1 MAKYRGGEADSKSGT
16 RRNRWSNSLLRFYR
30 PVPDTAVVLVVRRER
45 SIRGKGKRGGVRTN
59 ELNRRKKKF
68 RSEKP
73 RIGQDFYSSFYDLN
87 RPRRYSSFDLAFPR
101 GGRTEGRGTTTEW
114 QESAVDFTLYFY
126 DIPRNFL
133 HRCNQPTNFF
143 PPSCLGF
150 LSPCLSTPPIPSPP
164 ISSGL
169 SARCYRGKEQFHF
182 SPHLL
187 PTPIQRL
194 LSDLDDS
201 ILPLPLPAGSSTPPG
216 STRNRARTRSTH
228 FSWYLA
234 KCTR

>member
-1 MAKYRGGEADSKSGT
+1 M
-16 RRNRWSNSLLRFYR
+16 
-30 PVPDTAVVLVVRRER
+30 LVVRRER

-87 RPRRYSSFDLAFPR
+87 RPRSADILLSISLSPAAAERKV
-101 GGRTEGRGTTTEW
+101 EGRRQSGKS
-114 QESAVDFTLYFY
+114 QRLILRFIFTIY
-126 DIPRNFL
+126 RATSSTGAT
-133 HRCNQPTNFF
+133 NQPTFSLPLVLDF
-143 PPSCLGF
+143 YLLVSPLLPSHPP
-150 LSPCLSTPPIPSPP
+150 PP